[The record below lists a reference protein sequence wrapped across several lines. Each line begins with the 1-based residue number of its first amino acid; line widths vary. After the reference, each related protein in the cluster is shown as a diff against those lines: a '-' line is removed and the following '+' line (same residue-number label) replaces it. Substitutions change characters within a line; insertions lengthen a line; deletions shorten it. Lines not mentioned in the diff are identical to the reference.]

1 MTAQDD
7 EEAVDAL
14 AGAGVHLVRHRRG
27 ADLARE
33 EALAGEFVAGHEA
46 EGAREGGRTG
56 SGGDEG
62 GDDLKVHRARVDL
75 ADRTKGVRD
84 AEVGEHALLEARDL
98 GEVAGEKGEL
108 IELGADGA
116 LEAAG
121 RERAEGRVEL
131 GRAAQAFL
139 AEHRP
144 ALAHRGGLGGDVVR
158 AGGDKDVAVGDGAAR
173 EAGHGGDVLGADQL
187 ERAED
192 LELLDRLREVA
203 AGEPLVDMLVA
214 GEGAEL
220 VDAGLHVVA
229 RRLLADA
236 DGFEVH
242 LVLHA
247 LVGGDGLGGDVQP
260 EVALGLHDGDP
271 ILALEDHAAAG
282 GPDGLHRRGGVA
294 IGEDV
299 GNEVGF
305 HRKWAYSRVSGG
317 RQAPAGTS
325 RARPPRR
332 RRGWR
337 RRSSRR
343 TPAAGRPARPR

>member
-1 MTAQDD
+1 VRAFILCGIA
-7 EEAVDAL
+7 EEPTWPGRKPSL
-14 AGAGVHLVRHRRG
+14 ASSWPG
-27 ADLARE
+27 
-33 EALAGEFVAGHEA
+33 
-46 EGAREGGRTG
+46 
-56 SGGDEG
+56 GGDEG
-62 GDDLKVHRARVDL
+62 GDDLEVHRARVDL
-75 ADRTKGVRD
+75 ADRAEGVGD

-98 GEVAGEKGEL
+98 GDVAGEEGEL
-108 IELGADGA
+108 VELGADGA

-144 ALAHRGGLGGDVVR
+144 ALAHGGGLGGDVVR
-158 AGGDKDVAVGDGAAR
+158 AGGDEDVAVGDGATG

-203 AGEPLVDMLVA
+203 AGEALVDMLVA

-220 VDAGLHVVA
+220 VDARLHVVA
-229 RRLLADA
+229 GRLLADA

-247 LVGGDGLGGDVQP
+247 LVGGDRLGGDVQP

-271 ILALEDHAAAG
+271 VLALEDHAAAG

-305 HRKWAYSRVSGG
+305 HRESRAYSRVSGG